1 MGYKPTVFE
10 QAKYGYSLLGNIF
23 HQGLV
28 KDNQKEGLFKR
39 LENSKDKNKELLKAL
54 RTTNRVDKA
63 AKNGSD
69 FNYDSKYVFY
79 RFHRAFGEFKR
90 MVSID
95 SKHGNLKEFY
105 KFYELKKSQTHCY

>member
-10 QAKYGYSLLGNIF
+10 QAKYGYSPLGNIF
-23 HQGLV
+23 HQGLS
-28 KDNQKEGLFKR
+28 KDNQKEELFKR
-39 LENSKDKNKELLKAL
+39 LENSKGKNEELLKAF
-54 RTTNRVDKA
+54 RTTNRVNKA

-69 FNYDSKYVFY
+69 FNYYSKYVFY
-79 RFHRAFGEFKR
+79 RFYRAFGEFKR

-105 KFYELKKSQTHCY
+105 EFYELQKSQTHCY